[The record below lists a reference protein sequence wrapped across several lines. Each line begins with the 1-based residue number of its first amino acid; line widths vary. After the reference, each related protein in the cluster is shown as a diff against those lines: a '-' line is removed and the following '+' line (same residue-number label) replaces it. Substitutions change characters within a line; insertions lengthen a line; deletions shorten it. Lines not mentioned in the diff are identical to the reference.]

1 MIFQLKMISIAYK
14 KTQKPS
20 QNKAILNFS
29 KKMKILTLTKIKTK
43 KINLLAKEI

>member
-14 KTQKPS
+14 KTQTPS
-20 QNKAILNFS
+20 QNKANLNFF